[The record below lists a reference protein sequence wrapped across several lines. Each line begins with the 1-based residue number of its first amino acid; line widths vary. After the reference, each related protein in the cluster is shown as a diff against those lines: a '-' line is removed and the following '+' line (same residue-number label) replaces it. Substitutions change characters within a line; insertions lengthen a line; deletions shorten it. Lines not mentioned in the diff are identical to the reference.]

1 MLQLITNQNVLL
13 YGVAL
18 FGILGVISQVILRS
32 IYERLI
38 KDMANMSMPKGKF
51 MKQLKQKYQ
60 SFRRLNEGAA
70 NVEVFIRKS
79 VMEYQ
84 AMGMSLHTWRKLGGM
99 AFVLCAAFGI
109 GGYYLTGLA
118 GAAQDMRMNYLWA
131 TAAAALLIA
140 ASYGLTDNGYR
151 RKYLITGLE
160 NVFTNTQV
168 GQAYQEVD
176 VTEKEAAPLRRPEPA
191 KAAMEPK
198 RKRGKVVHSQAQRDK
213 QELKENL
220 AKLKE
225 GISETAAGVERSKER
240 NTEILKQMDPSEQER
255 VIREVLKE
263 FLS

>member
-18 FGILGVISQVILRS
+18 FGILGVISQIILRS

-131 TAAAALLIA
+131 TAASALLIA

-151 RKYLITGLE
+151 RKDLITGLE

-168 GQAYQEVD
+168 GQAYQEVE
-176 VTEKEAAPLRRPEPA
+176 VTDKGGGASEKAGACESRHGAQA
-191 KAAMEPK
+191 KA
-198 RKRGKVVHSQAQRDK
+198 GKSGAQP
-213 QELKENL
+213 
-220 AKLKE
+220 
-225 GISETAAGVERSKER
+225 GPAG
-240 NTEILKQMDPSEQER
+240 
-255 VIREVLKE
+255 
-263 FLS
+263 